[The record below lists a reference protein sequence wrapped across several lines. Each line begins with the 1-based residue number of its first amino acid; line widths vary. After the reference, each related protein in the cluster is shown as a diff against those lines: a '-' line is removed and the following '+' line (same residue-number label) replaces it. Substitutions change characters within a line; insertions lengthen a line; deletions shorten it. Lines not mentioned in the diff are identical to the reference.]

1 MATRPLRVALTGG
14 IATGKSH
21 CLKKFAELGAP
32 TIDADLLARQAVSP
46 GTAGFTAVVSR
57 FGAGVVTADGNLDRA
72 ALGTLV
78 FTDPIA
84 RRSLE
89 EIIHPT
95 VYGAIERWFESL
107 ARRED
112 AVAGIAD
119 IPLLYETGRDREF
132 DVVIVVA
139 CAAETQVQRLKE
151 RSGLTE
157 DEGLRRIKAQIP
169 IEQKVKRADFVINTD
184 GSFADTDAR
193 VEEVW
198 TAITRA
204 ATRQQ

>member
-1 MATRPLRVALTGG
+1 VALTGG

-32 TIDADLLARQAVSP
+32 TIDADLLARQAVAP
-46 GTAGFTAVVSR
+46 GTAGFAAVVSR

-72 ALGTLV
+72 ALGALV

-89 EIIHPT
+89 EIVHPT
-95 VYGAIERWFESL
+95 VYAAIERWFESL

-139 CAAETQVQRLKE
+139 CAPETQIQRLKE
-151 RSGLTE
+151 RGGLTDPVE
-157 DEGLRRIKAQIP
+157 EAVMLRIKAQIP

-184 GSFADTDAR
+184 GSFADTDSR
-193 VEEVW
+193 IEEVW
-198 TAITRA
+198 RAITRA